1 VTEQKI
7 QDLISSNFKE
17 STMLTIAHR
26 INTIIQSDK
35 VLVLSYGEVKE
46 FESPSVLMRDEASE
60 FSLLLKELKEKEKN

>member
-1 VTEQKI
+1 
-7 QDLISSNFKE
+7 
-17 STMLTIAHR
+17 MLTIAHR